1 MSELLIDDYPIAF
14 SPKLAK
20 ELGIKE
26 AIVFEYIKFRISQD
40 NEEGWSRITYD
51 QMHQRLSFMNKT
63 NIERIVKKMCKKNII
78 SKKQLGAADGDRAN
92 WYAIELT
99 FSEVEVL
106 GNGTT

>member
-40 NEEGWSRITYD
+40 NKCRGGDNSISNCVAVHDKCHKLIHEKHGNDYYD
-51 QMHQRLSFMNKT
+51 PR
-63 NIERIVKKMCKKNII
+63 R
-78 SKKQLGAADGDRAN
+78 G
-92 WYAIELT
+92 
-99 FSEVEVL
+99 
-106 GNGTT
+106 